1 MSWVGEAHLD
11 ERERNASE
19 SRGVH
24 KLLEVLV
31 QKLKNQVKLILC
43 VDDIQQ
49 PAREGP
55 GVESQQTESIL
66 VTNSLTIL
74 T

>member
-1 MSWVGEAHLD
+1 MEEDYLD
-11 ERERNASE
+11 EGKRNASE
-19 SRGVH
+19 GRGIH

-31 QKLKNQVKLILC
+31 QKLKNQIKLIFC

-55 GVESQQTESIL
+55 GNGVEGEKL
-66 VTNSLTIL
+66 
-74 T
+74 

>member
-1 MSWVGEAHLD
+1 MGEVYLD
-11 ERERNASE
+11 EGERNASK
-19 SRGVH
+19 SRGIH

-49 PAREGP
+49 PVREGP
-55 GVESQQTESIL
+55 GVERVNKQNPSW
-66 VTNSLTIL
+66 
-74 T
+74 